1 MHRLVPIDGKSD
13 YYYPNR
19 KYVLFISDPI
29 RNIYGPQTTKVAVKQ
44 VKDVLRADDSQ
55 MEAVIM
61 EMKIMSNLKMHPNLV
76 NLLGACTSELCY
88 NKISLLL
95 EFCPYGDWLNTDQ

>member
-1 MHRLVPIDGKSD
+1 MPKNQPKSIQ
-13 YYYPNR
+13 
-19 KYVLFISDPI
+19 KSSKV
-29 RNIYGPQTTKVAVKQ
+29 GP
-44 VKDVLRADDSQ
+44 RADDSQ
-55 MEAVIM
+55 MDAVIM

-95 EFCPYGDWLNTDQ
+95 EYCPYGDWLNTDQ

>member
-1 MHRLVPIDGKSD
+1 MLSI
-13 YYYPNR
+13 Y
-19 KYVLFISDPI
+19 PI

-55 MEAVIM
+55 MDAVIM

-95 EFCPYGDWLNTDQ
+95 EFCPYGDWPDTNQ